1 MKMLKD
7 TIMLKRGAA
16 WKAARKWGKMKNKKH
31 KIFLGIML
39 LLLAVGCG
47 KKGSTI
53 SENMALGDT
62 NNVVIDLTGS
72 ISGDMAGAPSQN
84 GVDDLLGSVS
94 PDASANMTG
103 VSSDNIS
110 DNALNV
116 PESSMDQSVNSISS
130 NELFS
135 ELGTRSNCI
144 YVANMSGKDI
154 AVLTFTFSAGEV
166 PGREILGGEVLK
178 DGELF
183 TYAATDINA
192 LQEATGLKL
201 TVTATAKDDT
211 VMSFPEV
218 RVINP
223 SGCTVVLSR
232 GKSTSE
238 NQAGYEVYIE

>member
-1 MKMLKD
+1 MQ
-7 TIMLKRGAA
+7 
-16 WKAARKWGKMKNKKH
+16 KWGKMKNKRC
-31 KIFLGIML
+31 KIFLGMML

-62 NNVVIDLTGS
+62 DSVVVDFTGS
-72 ISGDMAGAPSQN
+72 TPEDMAGAPSQN
-84 GVDDLLGSVS
+84 GVDDLSGSIS

-103 VSSDNIS
+103 VSSDDIS
-110 DNALNV
+110 GNEMGGDALAD
-116 PESSMDQSVNSISS
+116 PESSMDQAVSPISS
-130 NELFS
+130 NDLFS

-154 AVLTFTFSAGEV
+154 AVLTFTFSEGEV
-166 PGREILGGEVLK
+166 PGREVLGGEVLK

-218 RVINP
+218 RMINP

>member
-1 MKMLKD
+1 
-7 TIMLKRGAA
+7 
-16 WKAARKWGKMKNKKH
+16 MKNKRC
-31 KIFLGIML
+31 KIFLGMML

-62 NNVVIDLTGS
+62 DGVVVDFTGS
-72 ISGDMAGAPSQN
+72 TSEDMTGAPSQN
-84 GVDDLLGSVS
+84 GVDDLSGSVS
-94 PDASANMTG
+94 PDASADIAG
-103 VSSDNIS
+103 VSIDSIS
-110 DNALNV
+110 GNLSGNAMGEDALND
-116 PESSMDQSVNSISS
+116 PESSMDQAVSSISS
-130 NELFS
+130 NDLFS

-166 PGREILGGEVLK
+166 PGREVLGGEVLK

-183 TYAATDINA
+183 TYVATDINA

>member
-1 MKMLKD
+1 
-7 TIMLKRGAA
+7 
-16 WKAARKWGKMKNKKH
+16 MKNKRC
-31 KIFLGIML
+31 KIFLGMML

-53 SENMALGDT
+53 SENMALGNTGGD
-62 NNVVIDLTGS
+62 VIDITGS
-72 ISGDMAGAPSQN
+72 MSDNMSGELSQN
-84 GVDDLLGSVS
+84 GDDDLSGSVS
-94 PDASANMTG
+94 SDASANMAG
-103 VSSDNIS
+103 VSSDSISGNLS
-110 DNALNV
+110 DNAMGEDALND
-116 PESSMDQSVNSISS
+116 PESSMDQAVSSISS
-130 NELFS
+130 NDLFA
-135 ELGTRSNCI
+135 ELGVHSNCI
-144 YVANMSGKDI
+144 YIANMSGKDI
-154 AVLTFTFSAGEV
+154 AVLTFTFSEGEV
-166 PGREILGGEVLK
+166 PGREVLGGEVLK

-232 GKSTSE
+232 GQSTSE